1 MIAGMARAAAVF
13 GRDEWLASAKRALGF
28 IRGTMWKN
36 GRLFATYKDA
46 QAHLNAYLDDYAYLL
61 AALIELLQA
70 EFDPG
75 TLAFAEDLAEVLL
88 EQFEDKE
95 NGGVFFSNPHHQRRV
110 HPPPARHRQPTP
122 PGNRTG
128 GVRPPPRH
136 PPLPAAASP

>member
-36 GRLFATYKDA
+36 GRLFATYKDG

-61 AALIELLQA
+61 AALLELLQA

-75 TLAFAEDLAEVLL
+75 TLAFGEDLAEVLL

-95 NGGVFFSNPHHQRRV
+95 NGGVFFISPDHQRPV
-110 HPPPARHRQPTP
+110 HRPKPGHDNTQPSGNSAAGFGPPPPA
-122 PGNRTG
+122 
-128 GVRPPPRH
+128 
-136 PPLPAAASP
+136 

>member
-36 GRLFATYKDA
+36 GRLFATYKDG

-75 TLAFAEDLAEVLL
+75 TLAFGEDLAEVLL
-88 EQFEDKE
+88 EQFEDEE
-95 NGGVFFSNPHHQRRV
+95 NGGVFFPPPHPQPPV
-110 HPPPARHRQPTP
+110 HPPTPRYHHPPP
-122 PGNRTG
+122 PGNRIAA
-128 GVRPPPRH
+128 VPPP
-136 PPLPAAASP
+136 PPDLSTPQR

>member
-13 GRDEWLASAKRALGF
+13 GRDEWLASAKRGLGF

-75 TLAFAEDLAEVLL
+75 TLAFGEDLAEVLL
-88 EQFEDKE
+88 EQFEDEE
-95 NGGVFFSNPHHQRRV
+95 NGGFFFTSHDHERLIHRPQPRHHN
-110 HPPPARHRQPTP
+110 PTP
-122 PGNRTG
+122 SGNG
-128 GVRPPPRH
+128 IAALAPPRPH
-136 PPLPAAASP
+136 FFTRAGA